1 MAMKASKPLS
11 LSWSWLIISK
21 YMRVSILTP
30 RVVAADVGMDNFAR
44 RSFLKSSLVAT
55 LVSAEPC
62 SK

>member
-1 MAMKASKPLS
+1 MATEASNPLS

-21 YMRVSILTP
+21 YTRVSILTP
-30 RVVAADVGMDNFAR
+30 QVIAADVGMDSFAH
-44 RSFLKSSLVAT
+44 RSLLKSSLVAT